1 MLDRFKNVV
10 KGMLN
15 QGVSKLETPEI
26 LAEQAQMELESG
38 MKKTREAVTAALT
51 NEKMLGGQLQ
61 KAKDELATWEKRAVM
76 AIEQNNDDL
85 ARQCLARKKELTEL
99 VTTLETQVGEQ
110 QKSTASL
117 KQRLKELE
125 EEFGKFKIQKQSML
139 ARGQAAQGV
148 AKANEL
154 ISGGGKAGGGSM
166 DKWEEKIREKENRN
180 EALKE
185 MAGLD
190 GAAADKQLSDAARN
204 LDIDDELA
212 ALKSKMT
219 TPKLVETADPT
230 AGVPL
235 LQSSDSQAESK
246 KGVNNNDEDIADA
259 EVVSEDDSKK

>member
-26 LAEQAQMELESG
+26 LAEQAQMEIESG
-38 MKKTREAVTAALT
+38 LKKTKEAVTAALT
-51 NEKMLGGQLQ
+51 NEKMLGTQLQ
-61 KAKDELATWEKRAVM
+61 KAKDELSTWEKRAVM

-99 VTTLETQVGEQ
+99 TATLETQVSEQ
-110 QKSTASL
+110 QKSTAAL

-125 EEFGKFKIQKQSML
+125 DEYGKFKIQKQSML
-139 ARGQAAQGV
+139 ARAQAAQGV

-154 ISGGGKAGGGSM
+154 ISGKGGAGGNTM
-166 DKWEEKIREKENRN
+166 DKWEEKIRDKENRN

-190 GAAADKQLSDAARN
+190 GGSVDKQLTDSARN

-219 TPKLVETADPT
+219 TPKLVETSDEA
-230 AGVPL
+230 ANANVPL
-235 LQSSDSQAESK
+235 LKSNKAES
-246 KGVNNNDEDIADA
+246 DIAEA
-259 EVVSEDDSKK
+259 EVVSEDDPKQ